1 MVAKQIREEIVNRLK
16 NCDEVNYVSLYRGLF
31 GRPIPDNASTAEYRN
46 EILARIIDLCDVPEK
61 EE

>member
-1 MVAKQIREEIVNRLK
+1 MVSKQVREEIVNRLK

-31 GRPIPDNASTAEYRN
+31 GRPIPDNASTEEYRN
-46 EILARIIDLCDVPEK
+46 EILARIIDLCDVSEK

>member
-46 EILARIIDLCDVPEK
+46 EILARIIDLCDVSEK

>member
-1 MVAKQIREEIVNRLK
+1 MVAKQIRE
-16 NCDEVNYVSLYRGLF
+16 
-31 GRPIPDNASTAEYRN
+31 EYRN

>member
-1 MVAKQIREEIVNRLK
+1 MVVKQIREEIVNRLK

-46 EILARIIDLCDVPEK
+46 EILARIIDLCDVSEK